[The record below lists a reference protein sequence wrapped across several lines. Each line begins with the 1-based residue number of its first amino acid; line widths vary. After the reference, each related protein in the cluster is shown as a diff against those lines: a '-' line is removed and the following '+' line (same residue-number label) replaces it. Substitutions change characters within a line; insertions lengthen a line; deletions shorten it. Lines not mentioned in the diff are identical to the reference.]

1 MNKDEFLQR
10 MRFNL
15 KGMPSEKLDS
25 IINYYNGYFKDKDIN
40 NNVDVITLLGHPD
53 KLSRQIIEDYSKSE
67 NSENNI
73 VQNNSTNNINNQNYE
88 FFYNSDYNN
97 FNKPLVKKKNN
108 KLKTIL
114 IVLAI
119 LFSPVIL
126 GISIGIFGVLVGL
139 FAAFISI
146 IVSTAAVSLVG
157 IFVSVV
163 SFFLIPESLASFAF
177 YLGLG
182 LILFSIGSTLLYLEM
197 ISIKKIVGFILNK
210 KKKGALDYE

>member
-15 KGMPSEKLDS
+15 KDMPSEKLDS
-25 IINYYNGYFKDKDIN
+25 IINYYNEYFKDKDIN
-40 NNVDVITLLGHPD
+40 NNVDVINLLGHPD

-73 VQNNSTNNINNQNYE
+73 VKNNSTNNQNYE

-119 LFSPVIL
+119 LFSPIIL

-182 LILFSIGSTLLYLEM
+182 LILFSIGSTLLYLEI